1 MTGEAE
7 VGYSKGAEEEEEEE
21 GVVVE
26 AYIIPY
32 KKDNDVTT
40 YFQKL
45 KDLKDQLSKI
55 GQFGCGFSG
64 GCGFRMSFQSDGVFE
79 RGWVDFQDGGSF
91 SCFFGWLGV
100 GLKVVDSPHFCGGAM
115 NARPVVKRKTPSE
128 LRVSFSPLLW
138 GRKGVGILI
147 DREYID
153 DVVDV
158 SRKSDRIMSIKL
170 VIGDEV
176 VTIVSAYA
184 PQAGLDAST
193 RQEFWEDLEEVVQ
206 RVPRSEKLII
216 GGDLN
221 GHVGSSR
228 DEFES
233 IHGGFGYG
241 ERNEA
246 GNAILDFALA
256 YDLGIMN
263 TWFEKRD
270 SHLVTY
276 RSGDNTSQIDFFLVR
291 NALRQCY
298 TNCKVIPGESTAT
311 QHKLVVLYFR
321 GRSYIRR
328 ERPLVEPRIKW
339 WKLQGEQQLKF
350 VEKVASEGI
359 CAGDMDLDIDSLW
372 TRMEHTIKGVEKEVL
387 GEFKGIMPP
396 SKDTSWWNEVVQQ
409 AIKSKRECY
418 KELGKCRSDEKY
430 EKYKEAKRE
439 AKKAVREARAK
450 VNQDLYAR
458 LYTKEGEKDIYR
470 LARMR
475 DRKTRDI
482 GRIKCVKDVDQ
493 KVLVG
498 DKEIKDRWRFY
509 FDNLFNGDQRRDIG
523 DINIP
528 RDMVNLDFMRW
539 IQKREVEM
547 ALKKMGRK
555 TVVGPDG
562 IPIEVW
568 RCLGERGVVWLT
580 TLFNKIWG
588 SNKMPL
594 EWRKSTIIPLYK
606 NKGDVQD
613 CANYRGIS
621 HTMKLWERIIE
632 QRLRRTVKSS
642 VNQFGFMHGRSAME
656 AINLIRRIKHKLF
669 VIEIIVVSRTMKFDE
684 LINVGI
690 FSIGTTLQFLVVLCY
705 SVAKEYNFVIVD
717 IILSTILAAEIGG
730 GCLAVVG
737 CIPEKQMHEYRGRGE
752 GKGKGKR
759 GADL

>member
-1 MTGEAE
+1 
-7 VGYSKGAEEEEEEE
+7 
-21 GVVVE
+21 
-26 AYIIPY
+26 
-32 KKDNDVTT
+32 
-40 YFQKL
+40 
-45 KDLKDQLSKI
+45 
-55 GQFGCGFSG
+55 
-64 GCGFRMSFQSDGVFE
+64 
-79 RGWVDFQDGGSF
+79 
-91 SCFFGWLGV
+91 
-100 GLKVVDSPHFCGGAM
+100 
-115 NARPVVKRKTPSE
+115 
-128 LRVSFSPLLW
+128 
-138 GRKGVGILI
+138 
-147 DREYID
+147 
-153 DVVDV
+153 
-158 SRKSDRIMSIKL
+158 MSIKL

-184 PQAGLDAST
+184 PQAGLEAST

-228 DEFES
+228 DGFES

-263 TWFEKRD
+263 TWFEKRE

-291 NALRQCY
+291 IALRQCY
-298 TNCKVIPGESTAT
+298 TNCKVIPGESTTT
-311 QHKLVVLYFR
+311 QHRLVVLDFQ
-321 GRSYIRR
+321 GRSYIRKS
-328 ERPLVEPRIKW
+328 RPLVEPRIKW

-359 CAGDMDLDIDSLW
+359 WARDMDLDVDSLW
-372 TRMEHTIKGVEKEVL
+372 TRMEHTIKGVAREVL
-387 GEFKGIMPP
+387 GESKGIMPP

-418 KELGKCRSDEKY
+418 KELGKCRSDENY

-439 AKKAVREARAK
+439 AKKVVREARAK
-450 VNQDLYAR
+450 VNHDLYAR
-458 LYTKEGEKDIYR
+458 LDTKEGEKDIYR

-509 FDNLFNGDQRRDIG
+509 FDSLFNGDQGRDIG
-523 DINIP
+523 DTNIA
-528 RDMVNLDFMRW
+528 RDMVNLDFMRR

-555 TVVGPDG
+555 RAVGPDG

-588 SNKMPL
+588 SNRMPL
-594 EWRKSTIIPLYK
+594 EWRKSTNIPLYK

-613 CANYRGIS
+613 CANYRGIKLMS
-621 HTMKLWERIIE
+621 HTMKLWKRIIE
-632 QRLRRTVKSS
+632 QRLRKTVKISE
-642 VNQFGFMHGRSAME
+642 NQFGFMPGRSTME
-656 AINLIRRIKHKLF
+656 AIHLIRQQMENYRDKKKDLHMVFIDLEKA
-669 VIEIIVVSRTMKFDE
+669 
-684 LINVGI
+684 
-690 FSIGTTLQFLVVLCY
+690 Y
-705 SVAKEYNFVIVD
+705 
-717 IILSTILAAEIGG
+717 
-730 GCLAVVG
+730 VVG
-737 CIPEKQMHEYRGRGE
+737 FFR
-752 GKGKGKR
+752 
-759 GADL
+759 